1 MPRQGQ
7 GSLLTG
13 VQPFPLTALRHPAVT
28 TLLEDHRALLAD
40 LLDGLGSPLHV
51 VLPEVFEEN
60 VTGLR
65 QAFIES
71 GADVDILFAKKAN
84 KADCYV
90 SSAAALGAGIDV
102 ASSAELVKAL
112 AGGVPGH
119 RIGISGPEKDDTLH
133 ALAVQHNCLVA
144 IDSISELRRL
154 AATARL
160 ADRRVRVLLRS
171 RTSGQPGSRFGMA
184 AAERDAAV
192 GLCMELAGH
201 VRFQGFSFHLNGYS
215 PGERAMAANEM
226 IEHCLDARRRGARS
240 AELVDIGGGLPM
252 RYVDPGLWDEFL
264 RQNEPAHYHGT
275 KASRGFSFY
284 PYGGHSPAEAARMIM
299 SHPVD
304 GDESL
309 SAKAARNGIRFLVE
323 PGRSLLDQAGFTVY
337 RVQQVEDR
345 RDTDGYAIVTV
356 AGNSLSLSEPWF
368 NTDYLPDP
376 LLISA
381 EPAADEVFPACVA
394 GSTCLENDMVTW
406 RKIGF
411 PRPVRPGDHLV
422 YFNTAGYHMDFLES
436 RFHDT
441 ALPLKAVIRL
451 GDGGASPRWRLD
463 GI

>member
-1 MPRQGQ
+1 M
-7 GSLLTG
+7 
-13 VQPFPLTALRHPAVT
+13 A
-28 TLLEDHRALLAD
+28 TLLDDHRALLVD

-60 VTGLR
+60 VAALR
-65 QAFIES
+65 QAFAET
-71 GADVDILFAKKAN
+71 GAEVDILFAKKAN
-84 KADCYV
+84 KADCFV
-90 SSAAALGAGIDV
+90 RSAAVLGVGIDA
-102 ASSAELVKAL
+102 ASTAELVKAL

-133 ALAVQHNCLVA
+133 ALAVQHDCLVA

-160 ADRRVRVLLRS
+160 ARRQVRVLLRA
-171 RTSGQPGSRFGMA
+171 RTESQPTSRFGMA

-192 GLCMELAGH
+192 DMCLELTEH
-201 VRFQGFSFHLNGYS
+201 VSFRGFSFHLNGYS
-215 PGERAMAANEM
+215 PEERAAAANEM
-226 IEHCLDARRRGARS
+226 IEHCLDARRRGAHA

-252 RYVDPGLWDEFL
+252 RYVDPGLWDEFVQ
-264 RQNEPAHYHGT
+264 QNEPGHYHPAKTSKGLY
-275 KASRGFSFY
+275 FY
-284 PYGGHSPAEAARMIM
+284 PYGGLSPTQAARMIM

-309 SAKAARNGIRFLVE
+309 SAKAARHRIRFIVE
-323 PGRSLLDQAGFTVY
+323 PGRSLLDQAGFTMY
-337 RVQQVEDR
+337 RVQQVDDR

-356 AGNSLSLSEPWF
+356 TGNSLNLCEQWF

-376 LLISA
+376 LLLSA
-381 EPAADEVFPACVA
+381 QSVADEMFPASVA

-411 PRPVRPGDHLV
+411 PRPVRPGDQLV
-422 YFNTAGYHMDFLES
+422 YLNTAGYHSDFLES

-441 ALPLKAVIRL
+441 ALPLKAVLRL
-451 GDGGASPRWRLD
+451 GDAAPRWRLD